1 MKHSGHL
8 RLRPGYVAVRRDDTH
23 LQVGIDPPRRAVL
36 RDTADVRRLLTDLA
50 AGRATRPVPSRTT
63 LPVLRALD
71 ALMAAD
77 LVVEEA
83 SAPPAYGVQVEGP
96 PDLVEPLRSLLGDAC
111 RASPTGLAIVVSPR
125 PLQRERLDPLV
136 RAGTPHLVVQGG
148 PDAWTVGPFVVPGV
162 TACLRCVDAHLG
174 EADPRRGVVLEQLA
188 RLPGSPDP
196 LGRAQALA
204 WAVADLRGW
213 LAGTTPGTWSASYT
227 LGGAPRRREWLRH
240 PHCGCAWDV
249 LADSPPG

>member
-1 MKHSGHL
+1 MDAPL
-8 RLRPGYVAVRRDDTH
+8 RLRPGFAPVRRDDRH
-23 LQVGIDPPRRAVL
+23 LQLGLDPPARAVL
-36 RDTADVRRLLTDLA
+36 PDTPEVRRLLEALRTGLTHRPVSLPARRTLAVLADAGLLEPQAPAAPRPVAIDASPGLISALSPLLGAAGLAHDAAAEVVLLA
-50 AGRATRPVPSRTT
+50 ADSVLPRDRVDPVVRSGRAH
-63 LPVLRALD
+63 
-71 ALMAAD
+71 
-77 LVVEEA
+77 LVVE
-83 SAPPAYGVQVEGP
+83 
-96 PDLVEPLRSLLGDAC
+96 
-111 RASPTGLAIVVSPR
+111 
-125 PLQRERLDPLV
+125 
-136 RAGTPHLVVQGG
+136 GG